1 MELPGVQLR
10 TLLEL
15 TRSRTM
21 TAAATALGYTP
32 GAVSLHIAALERA
45 TGTELVR
52 RAGRRVELTDAGRTL
67 AVHAERI
74 LGAQAEAVAALERA
88 RGEVAGRLRLGV
100 FGTAAALLLPPA
112 LRRLAARHPQVRVV
126 GREVDVDQA
135 YAEVLAGRVDLAL
148 GLDYPDAPLARDGAV
163 ELVRLRTERFSLAV
177 PAGRAPREAAPL
189 PLAEAA
195 AYDWILPS
203 AGSYYG
209 RAIRTACR
217 RAGGEPRVV
226 HEVTDTAT
234 SLAMVGAG
242 LGVAPLTGLMLRLR
256 SAGIA
261 AVPLRET
268 VERHIVVAV
277 GTAARSRPSVA
288 ALIAALRAGAEPDA
302 ETDAASDAETRS
314 AAGPEAEARDG
325 REPGPEAAPGPRV
338 GAGRPERHTQGSAR
352 TGRTASPAGVTAPPD
367 GAAGPRAGGPRAGGG
382 QSAGSSGGGHAG
394 RLPSG
399 TAARAWPTVG

>member
-21 TAAATALGYTP
+21 TAAAAALGYTP
-32 GAVSLHIAALERA
+32 GAVSQHIAALERS
-45 TGTELVR
+45 TGSELVR
-52 RAGRRVELTDAGRTL
+52 RVGRRVELTDAGRTL
-67 AVHAERI
+67 AEHAERI

-88 RGEVAGRLRLGV
+88 RGEVGGHLRLGV
-100 FGTAAALLLPPA
+100 FGTAAAVLLPPA
-112 LRRLAARHPQVRVV
+112 LRRLAARHPAVRVAS
-126 GREVDVDQA
+126 REVDVDQA
-135 YAEVLAGRVDLAL
+135 YVEVLAGRVDLAL

-177 PAGRAPREAAPL
+177 PAGAAGAGRAPLA
-189 PLAEAA
+189 LAEAG
-195 AYDWILPS
+195 AYDWILPT

-217 RAGGEPRVV
+217 RAGCEPRVV

-256 SAGIA
+256 SEGIA
-261 AVPLRET
+261 VVPLRET

-277 GTAARSRPSVA
+277 GTAARARPSVA
-288 ALIAALRAGAEPDA
+288 ALIAALRAGAESGAGSEVGSRVGP
-302 ETDAASDAETRS
+302 EGV
-314 AAGPEAEARDG
+314 GPEAERTAG
-325 REPGPEAAPGPRV
+325 TALGTAPGGGPVPGGGNVTRR
-338 GAGRPERHTQGSAR
+338 GQH
-352 TGRTASPAGVTAPPD
+352 SPAAVLRSQA
-367 GAAGPRAGGPRAGGG
+367 
-382 QSAGSSGGGHAG
+382 
-394 RLPSG
+394 
-399 TAARAWPTVG
+399 